1 MEWIWHGSDLA
12 PYEVS
17 VKPTVVHIWSV
28 IFYLYFRKHTNT
40 HTHTWIVENAKM
52 GCNIKQNKI
61 RQRCMC
67 VHCTHRLFSMSN
79 SLAHHTHW
87 LYSSDFDI
95 LDTHSPPKFANNK
108 NIHEFCT
115 LSHWTVEQRTT
126 STKTTMSLSL
136 LLAIA
141 KGKYEKD
148 LSLLLTLIIFTI
160 NVAVSYLYQYR
171 VYRVQST

>member
-1 MEWIWHGSDLA
+1 M
-12 PYEVS
+12 YV
-17 VKPTVVHIWSV
+17 
-28 IFYLYFRKHTNT
+28 
-40 HTHTWIVENAKM
+40 
-52 GCNIKQNKI
+52 
-61 RQRCMC
+61 
-67 VHCTHRLFSMSN
+67 CTHRLFSMSN

-171 VYRVQST
+171 VYRVHNNTQILNEIVYGTCDGNTFYSNSLLHNFYVSDMMMNWMLEWQHLYAVIPINYCS